1 MSSKDIKVNEE
12 KLLKLTR
19 TVDSLRLIKLEEN
32 KPKVYPF
39 NPNYITDYK
48 GSVLGMTNE
57 EIDRLLAFRKQNKWI
72 NSTKQFQEV
81 TGVPDSLLAK
91 ISPLFRFPEWVVHV
105 KSSNTNHSNF
115 KRNNPKSKAEK
126 LDLNTAT
133 ALQLQKINGVGKV
146 LSERIVKFRNKSKGG
161 FIADIQLHD
170 VYGLTPGVI
179 EKITDQFT
187 VETPKEVK
195 KIDLNSASIDN
206 LVTIPHIDYDLAHH
220 IVEQRQLRAG
230 FKSINELTKV
240 KGFPV
245 NKIEIIKLYLH
256 FEKKIDE

>member
-1 MSSKDIKVNEE
+1 
-12 KLLKLTR
+12 
-19 TVDSLRLIKLEEN
+19 
-32 KPKVYPF
+32 
-39 NPNYITDYK
+39 
-48 GSVLGMTNE
+48 MTNE
-57 EIDRLLAFRKQNKWI
+57 EIDRLLAFRKLNKWI
-72 NSTKQFQEV
+72 NSAKQFQEV
-81 TGVPDSLLAK
+81 TEVSDSLLAK
-91 ISPLFRFPEWVVHV
+91 ISPLFRFPEWVVHA
-105 KSSNTNHSNF
+105 KSSNTDHSNF
-115 KRNNPKSKAEK
+115 KSNNPKSKAEK

-170 VYGLTPGVI
+170 VYGLTPEVI
-179 EKITDQFT
+179 EEITDQFT
-187 VETPKEVK
+187 VKTPKEVK

-230 FKSINELTKV
+230 FKSINELVKV
-240 KGFPV
+240 KDFPV
-245 NKIEIIKLYLH
+245 NKIEIIELYLH